1 MNNRFVKDGHRRAR
15 RAIEQEVRAELE
27 ARYAEALQQANIL
40 QRLRIKRQINK
51 EVAQEVARRVNEQAP
66 REGLY

>member
-1 MNNRFVKDGHRRAR
+1 MPHRFVNDGHGRAR

-27 ARYAEALQQANIL
+27 ARYAEALQRANVL